1 MTDETSFDQPIK
13 NDQITYVNIRKIGTG
28 QEDDYTTDCLL
39 DYLYFKENYMLI
51 VIGLSKPQKLAA
63 DPKGIKQINF
73 IGNLENNAESKKQKK
88 KQRKQF

>member
-1 MTDETSFDQPIK
+1 
-13 NDQITYVNIRKIGTG
+13 
-28 QEDDYTTDCLL
+28 
-39 DYLYFKENYMLI
+39 MLI

-88 KQRKQF
+88 KQRKQS